1 MKRQGSWYFEGYKR
15 VEEPKKNGKGT
26 HQVLVYVG
34 EYYGFKGGRAVQNR
48 MKLLTTLACLISI
61 ATYFYAQ
68 LTPAEGGMNRF
79 VAMPGILALLPMI
92 FLVIG
97 QFNFLTAREKWE
109 IRVYYAGYRRVGR
122 WIIVQVVL
130 LVIWTVLEVG
140 FVVLNPSMLLAEL
153 HYLLAALVS
162 LAASVWLL
170 VMVRMNPAVVVQGP
184 KVE

>member
-48 MKLLTTLACLISI
+48 LKLLTTLACLSTI

-79 VAMPGILALLPMI
+79 VALPGILALLPMI

-97 QFNFLTAREKWE
+97 QVNFLTAKEKWE
-109 IRVYYAGYRRVGR
+109 IRVYYAGYRRMGR
-122 WIIVQVVL
+122 WAIALVVL
-130 LVIWTVLEVG
+130 LALWTAIEVG
-140 FVVLNPSMLLAEL
+140 FVVMNLSMLLAEL
-153 HYLLAALVS
+153 HYLLAAVVS
-162 LAASVWLL
+162 LAASIWLL

-184 KVE
+184 KVD